1 MATIGEHW
9 TSLGRLM
16 SWTTLCDRGTHCAR
30 RSLVDLLTL
39 RTRQHMRREHA
50 HAHMRPVVTRLRER
64 RRSALVVNAIAHT
77 WHIYIPIPNYM
88 QSRIAPIYSCRPSL
102 PYNIKL
108 CQKNISYTRIH
119 LVELIKRARARAFSH
134 LVFFITISA
143 QRVWIAR
150 AREEP
155 SRNKTG
161 NLLSFVHIIII
172 ICYYHQWIAALWI

>member
-1 MATIGEHW
+1 MCTPF
-9 TSLGRLM
+9 SGRLIDAANE
-16 SWTTLCDRGTHCAR
+16 TTHAARTCACAYAAR
-30 RSLVDLLTL
+30 RHTVA
-39 RTRQHMRREHA
+39 RTAE
-50 HAHMRPVVTRLRER
+50 ER
-64 RRSALVVNAIAHT
+64 AGCECNRTHLAY
-77 WHIYIPIPNYM
+77 IYIPIPNYM

-161 NLLSFVHIIII
+161 NLLSLVHIIIN
-172 ICYYHQWIAALWI
+172 ICYYHQ